1 MANKGFGAREL
12 TLLSGGTPTIAVPA
26 KLDINATEVG
36 IGTGLTVGAATTL
49 SSTLDV
55 SGTATFSGRINA
67 SEVNAEVYF
76 QESDDSNKT
85 CNIPFMTADQSGNT
99 FAWLEVDNDVLTF
112 NPGTNY
118 LRTTNLT
125 VSNDIDVSAVILVM
139 VLD

>member
-1 MANKGFGAREL
+1 M
-12 TLLSGGTPTIAVPA
+12 SGGTPTIAVPA

-36 IGTGLTVGAATTL
+36 ISTGLTVGAATTL

-99 FAWLEVDNDVLTF
+99 LL
-112 NPGTNY
+112 G
-118 LRTTNLT
+118 LK
-125 VSNDIDVSAVILVM
+125 
-139 VLD
+139 